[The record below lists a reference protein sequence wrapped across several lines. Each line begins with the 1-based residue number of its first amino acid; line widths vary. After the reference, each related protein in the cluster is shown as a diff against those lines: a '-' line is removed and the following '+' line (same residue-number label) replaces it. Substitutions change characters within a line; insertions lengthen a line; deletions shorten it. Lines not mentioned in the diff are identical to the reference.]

1 MFSVGD
7 LVVHPMHGA
16 GVIDAIV
23 QEKVAGST
31 QDYYVFKMPVG
42 GLLLKIP
49 TANSQTIGVRSVIQ
63 RPEAEAL
70 IAAIPSLAVE
80 ESSNWNKRYRENL
93 LRMKSGDLYEVAR
106 VIKGLMFRERKRGL
120 SNGERKML
128 HTARQILLSE
138 LVLAEDSGYEEVERR
153 GGAGHAPDTGDPE
166 ITWFADHVREHSAV
180 SGEISREVGS
190 WHFSKNSGMPSALA
204 APRWWRRQAVL
215 PAWAG

>member
-49 TANSQTIGVRSVIQ
+49 TANSQ
-63 RPEAEAL
+63 A
-70 IAAIPSLAVE
+70 
-80 ESSNWNKRYRENL
+80 SSNWNKRYRENL

-153 GGAGHAPDTGDPE
+153 VERAMLQTPE
-166 ITWFADHVREHSAV
+166 NR
-180 SGEISREVGS
+180 G
-190 WHFSKNSGMPSALA
+190 
-204 APRWWRRQAVL
+204 
-215 PAWAG
+215 

>member
-23 QEKVAGST
+23 REKVAGST

-49 TANSQTIGVRSVIQ
+49 TANSQAIGIRSIIQ

-70 IAAIPSLAVE
+70 INAIPSMAVE
-80 ESSNWNKRYRENL
+80 ENSNWNKRYRENMARL
-93 LRMKSGDLYEVAR
+93 KSGDLYEVAR

-128 HTARQILLSE
+128 HSAKQILLSE
-138 LVLAEDSGYEEVERR
+138 LVLAEDSGYEELEKRVER
-153 GGAGHAPDTGDPE
+153 AMLQPPA
-166 ITWFADHVREHSAV
+166 S
-180 SGEISREVGS
+180 SG
-190 WHFSKNSGMPSALA
+190 
-204 APRWWRRQAVL
+204 
-215 PAWAG
+215 